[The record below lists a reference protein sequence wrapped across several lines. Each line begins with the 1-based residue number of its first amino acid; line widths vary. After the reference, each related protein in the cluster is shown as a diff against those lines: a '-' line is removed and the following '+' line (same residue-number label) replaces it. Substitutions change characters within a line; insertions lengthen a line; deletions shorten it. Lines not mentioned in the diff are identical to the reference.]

1 MTNDVATFVDGYS
14 SNSIESCASCAADI
28 PERFP
33 HCCRGGACPPTSV
46 DHTEASCMINTEWDV
61 PLEEDGSQACS
72 K

>member
-33 HCCRGGACPPTSV
+33 HRCRGGACPPTSV
-46 DHTEASCMINTEWDV
+46 DHY
-61 PLEEDGSQACS
+61 EDLFDTNGDLVLDADYLAAG
-72 K
+72 